1 MYLLSVLEI
10 RNATFYRVISHV
22 IKSTILTGRNY
33 LFNYIAQSNYCI
45 IEIFNRS
52 FLKNN
57 IETKDGC
64 KFDKIIREN
73 L

>member
-1 MYLLSVLEI
+1 MV
-10 RNATFYRVISHV
+10 
-22 IKSTILTGRNY
+22 KSTILIGRNY
-33 LFNYIAQSNYCI
+33 LFNYIAQSNYCT

-57 IETKDGC
+57 IQTKDGC
-64 KFDKIIREN
+64 KFDKVIKEN